1 MSERE
6 QQEREMMMRKY
17 NMEKNEE
24 TVSNI
29 FIWILQK
36 AKIRMYKEYK
46 ANQILELQMRE
57 QGVIAQSKGKKKLN
71 PI

>member
-24 TVSNI
+24 TVSYI
-29 FIWILQK
+29 FI
-36 AKIRMYKEYK
+36 
-46 ANQILELQMRE
+46 
-57 QGVIAQSKGKKKLN
+57 
-71 PI
+71 

>member
-24 TVSNI
+24 TVSYI
-29 FIWILQK
+29 FIWAFSESQ
-36 AKIRMYKEYK
+36 
-46 ANQILELQMRE
+46 N
-57 QGVIAQSKGKKKLN
+57 
-71 PI
+71 

>member
-1 MSERE
+1 M
-6 QQEREMMMRKY
+6 
-17 NMEKNEE
+17 
-24 TVSNI
+24 T
-29 FIWILQK
+29 FFQK

-57 QGVIAQSKGKKKLN
+57 QGVIAQSKGKKKLD